1 MLHEQLSRDTPYG
14 DTSADLLLGS
24 WQDSELVFLPRHG
37 PQHRIPPHQINFRA
51 NIWALKKFGVRQVI
65 AVNAVGGITAEMAPL
80 TLVIPHQIID
90 YSSARQHTFADGNS
104 NQVHHVDFTE
114 PYSAELRA
122 IMKKASVQK
131 ELALVTSAIYA
142 CTNGPRLETA
152 AEISRLKN
160 DGCNIVG
167 MTAMPEAVL
176 AREIGLEYAAVAL
189 VVNWAAGIDSVPI
202 SMPEIMA
209 NIEQGMERVISL
221 LSASVGLVDQ

>member
-1 MLHEQLSRDTPYG
+1 MHEQLSRDTPYG